1 MKSKFIRAEIPYLFQ
16 KLMRFFPLVL
26 CNFPGC
32 VRKMGN
38 LVQIVSHRRQLLYEL
53 DVGGIRARANL
64 VTDKQLPNDR
74 LPRAVWRTLCR

>member
-1 MKSKFIRAEIPYLFQ
+1 MMQTQPRFSLTSTGSRPAAFSDEE
-16 KLMRFFPLVL
+16 RFFPLVL

-38 LVQIVSHRRQLLYEL
+38 LIQVIPYRRQLLYEL

-74 LPRAVWRTLCR
+74 LHF